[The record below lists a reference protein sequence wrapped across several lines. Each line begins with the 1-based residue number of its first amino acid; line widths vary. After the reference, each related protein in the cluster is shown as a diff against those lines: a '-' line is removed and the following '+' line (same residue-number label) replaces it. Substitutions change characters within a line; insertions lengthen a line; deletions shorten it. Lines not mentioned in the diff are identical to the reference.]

1 MCLEVQITIDLLGS
15 KPGQCSQGDEGKSH
29 RGEEMRVYTYSEARR
44 KLASLLEQAVKEG
57 EVKIKRRDGQTF
69 VIRPE
74 TRAGSPLDVEGIDLG
89 ITTAEIVQFIQEG
102 RRIYEPAAQ
111 ADSTTA

>member
-1 MCLEVQITIDLLGS
+1 
-15 KPGQCSQGDEGKSH
+15 
-29 RGEEMRVYTYSEARR
+29 MRVYTYSEARR

-57 EVKIKRRDGQTF
+57 EIKIKRRDGQTF

-74 TRAGSPLDVEGIDLG
+74 TRAGSPLDVEGMDLG

-111 ADSTTA
+111 ADSTSA

>member
-15 KPGQCSQGDEGKSH
+15 KPGQGSQGDEGKSH

-111 ADSTTA
+111 ADSTSA

>member
-1 MCLEVQITIDLLGS
+1 
-15 KPGQCSQGDEGKSH
+15 
-29 RGEEMRVYTYSEARR
+29 MRVYNYSKARR

-57 EVKIKRRDGQTF
+57 EVKMKRRDGQTF

-102 RRIYEPAAQ
+102 RRVYEPAAQ
-111 ADSTTA
+111 TDSAAA